1 MELSI
6 VEETPK
12 KLVFELKGQG
22 HTLCNILKSQ
32 LWESKH
38 VKVATYNIAHPLV
51 GVPRLII
58 ETDGEAKPR
67 KVVIDASEAARKDVV
82 EFKQELKK
90 FRW

>member
-12 KLVFELKGQG
+12 KLVFEVKGQG
-22 HTLCNILKSQ
+22 HTLCNILKSK
-32 LWESKH
+32 LWANKH
-38 VKVATYNIAHPLV
+38 VKIATYNIAHPLV
-51 GVPRLII
+51 GVPRMTI

-67 KVVIDASEAARKDVV
+67 KVVTDAAESLRKDVA
-82 EFKQELKK
+82 ELKQELKK